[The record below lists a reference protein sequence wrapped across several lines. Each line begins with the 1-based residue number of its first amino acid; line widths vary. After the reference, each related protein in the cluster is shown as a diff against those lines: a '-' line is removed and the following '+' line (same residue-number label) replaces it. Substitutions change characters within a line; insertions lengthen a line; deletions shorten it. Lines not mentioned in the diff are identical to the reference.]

1 MTKIT
6 YQTIAGK
13 LACKNQLDAFRA
25 LFGES
30 VDITPELCVTHA
42 FAFDWDWAGDNLLSP
57 TALAEYDRTS
67 ASARA
72 EHQRAGA
79 SARATALAG
88 YNRAAAAAAWA
99 EYNRA
104 RATAWAEYNRAR
116 ATAWAN
122 AYINDTL

>member
-57 TALAEYDRTS
+57 TARAEYDRAS

-72 EHQRAGA
+72 EHQRASASA
-79 SARATALAG
+79 SARARTEYA
-88 YNRAAAAAAWA
+88 RATAAAWA

-104 RATAWAEYNRAR
+104 RATALAEYNRAR